1 MTEQEIKHSLFEIT
15 AKAVIVNDEGQVLI
29 LKRGKNSKFFPGR
42 YDLPGGG
49 VNDGEGIEAALM
61 REIEEELG
69 IQVEIGPVIKLT
81 DFNTERNGR
90 PVYVKGVRFL
100 AFYRGGEVR
109 LSDEHEEF
117 EWMDSDRAMQL
128 FQGEGYEEDKREAIK
143 KAKEYL
149 KLKNSLDGWKR
160 CAADFENY
168 KRRQADSQK
177 DLIRYAAEGV
187 IAQIIPVL
195 DNFHMSTDH
204 IPEDQKNNPWV
215 VGIMHIQKQLE
226 TVLADNGVEDISL
239 KIGDNFDTRYHEAM
253 EDKECQEC
261 EAKKEFKNKIKKVV
275 QRGYKMGEKVIRPA
289 RVIVE

>member
-1 MTEQEIKHSLFEIT
+1 MTEQEAKHNLLEIT
-15 AKAVIVNDEGQVLI
+15 AKAVIVNDDGQVLV
-29 LKRGKNSKFFPGR
+29 LKRDKNSKFFPGQ

-49 VNDGEGIEAALM
+49 VNDGEEIEAALA

-69 IQVEIGPVIKLT
+69 IQAEIGPVINLV
-81 DFNTERNGR
+81 DFNTERDGR
-90 PVYVKGVRFL
+90 SVYVKGVRFL
-100 AFYRGGEVR
+100 ALHRGGEVK

-117 EWMDSDRAMQL
+117 EWMDMNRALEL
-128 FQGEGYEEDKREAIK
+128 FQGEGYGKDKREAIE

-149 KLKNSLDGWKR
+149 QLKNSLDGWKR
-160 CAADFENY
+160 CVADFENY
-168 KRRQADSQK
+168 KKRQAESQK
-177 DLIRYAAEGV
+177 DLIHYAAEGV

-204 IPEDQKNNPWV
+204 IPEEQKNSPWV

-226 TVLADNGVEDISL
+226 TVLTDNGVEDISP
-239 KIGDNFDTRYHEAM
+239 KVGDHFDTRFHEAV
-253 EDKECQEC
+253 EGREIEGG
-261 EAKKEFKNKIKKVV
+261 EAKKEFENKIKKVV